1 MRSLFIN
8 ICSAYLNILLYI
20 VVHYR
25 LVIYLL
31 DYLIYLYIAR
41 IFCYRR
47 VIYKFKYL
55 KLQGFRIR
63 DYHLLLIVQLIIAD
77 FIFSKYNILILLFS
91 CLNCFYYVYYLGVVF
106 VFILY
111 QFINFYIPLINF

>member
-8 ICSAYLNILLYI
+8 IHSAYLNIFLYI

-31 DYLIYLYIAR
+31 DYLIYLYTAR
-41 IFCYRR
+41 IFYYRR

-55 KLQGFRIR
+55 ESQEFGIQN
-63 DYHLLLIVQLIIAD
+63 YYLLLIVQLIIID
-77 FIFSKYNILILLFS
+77 FIFSKCNILILLFPY
-91 CLNCFYYVYYLGVVF
+91 LNCFYYICYLRVVF
-106 VFILY
+106 IFILY
-111 QFINFYIPLINF
+111 QFINFYIPFIKF